1 MKQIPLII
9 DTDPGIDDAV
19 AIALA
24 VFNPRFDVRLITTV
38 AGNVSIE
45 ATTTNAL
52 KLMAYYGKDVPVA
65 RGAAEPLIRQLD
77 DASDIHGKTGMEGF
91 DFPEPKTELLLDK
104 HAVEAMHD
112 EIMASAEPV
121 TVMPIGP
128 LTNIALLLK
137 TFPEVKSRI
146 ERIVLMG
153 GSVTRG
159 NKGVMAEFNI
169 FVDPEAAKIVLTS
182 GLDITMATLDAGLG
196 TVIPPE
202 KTAQLK
208 DMARSV

>member
-77 DASDIHGKTGMEGF
+77 DASDIHGKTVWR
-91 DFPEPKTELLLDK
+91 DSISLSPKLNFCWISMLSKQCATRSWLLLNP
-104 HAVEAMHD
+104 
-112 EIMASAEPV
+112 SP
-121 TVMPIGP
+121 
-128 LTNIALLLK
+128 
-137 TFPEVKSRI
+137 SCQ
-146 ERIVLMG
+146 
-153 GSVTRG
+153 SVR
-159 NKGVMAEFNI
+159 
-169 FVDPEAAKIVLTS
+169 
-182 GLDITMATLDAGLG
+182 
-196 TVIPPE
+196 
-202 KTAQLK
+202 
-208 DMARSV
+208 

>member
-77 DASDIHGKTGMEGF
+77 DASDIHGKPVWR
-91 DFPEPKTELLLDK
+91 DSISLSPKLNFCWISMLSKQCATRSWLLLNP
-104 HAVEAMHD
+104 
-112 EIMASAEPV
+112 SP
-121 TVMPIGP
+121 
-128 LTNIALLLK
+128 
-137 TFPEVKSRI
+137 SCQ
-146 ERIVLMG
+146 
-153 GSVTRG
+153 SVR
-159 NKGVMAEFNI
+159 
-169 FVDPEAAKIVLTS
+169 
-182 GLDITMATLDAGLG
+182 
-196 TVIPPE
+196 
-202 KTAQLK
+202 
-208 DMARSV
+208 

>member
-77 DASDIHGKTGMEGF
+77 DASDIPVKPVWR
-91 DFPEPKTELLLDK
+91 DSISLSPKLNFCWISMLSKQCATRSWLLLNP
-104 HAVEAMHD
+104 
-112 EIMASAEPV
+112 SP
-121 TVMPIGP
+121 
-128 LTNIALLLK
+128 
-137 TFPEVKSRI
+137 SCQ
-146 ERIVLMG
+146 
-153 GSVTRG
+153 SVR
-159 NKGVMAEFNI
+159 
-169 FVDPEAAKIVLTS
+169 
-182 GLDITMATLDAGLG
+182 
-196 TVIPPE
+196 
-202 KTAQLK
+202 
-208 DMARSV
+208 